1 MCMCVCLTFLV
12 KWGANFKP
20 MKTQSLGTIAIG
32 NEETKK
38 GFRFVKSVIRSSFCA
53 GGANGLGENRLEKHE
68 SS

>member
-1 MCMCVCLTFLV
+1 MCVFNFLV

-20 MKTQSLGTIAIG
+20 MKAQSLGTIAIG
-32 NEETKK
+32 NETKK
-38 GFRFVKSVIRSSFCA
+38 GFRFVKSVIRSLFCA